1 MTILFTVKIGLRQLV
16 TELSY
21 FYLAYFYSEKHFFYF
36 IYLFL
41 FKQHSVLF
49 LFYSLNVKYLQ

>member
-1 MTILFTVKIGLRQLV
+1 MTNLFTNKTGLRQLV

-21 FYLAYFYSEKHFFYF
+21 FYLAYFYSEKHSFYF

-41 FKQHSVLF
+41 FKQHSVLL
-49 LFYSLNVKYLQ
+49 LFYSLNV